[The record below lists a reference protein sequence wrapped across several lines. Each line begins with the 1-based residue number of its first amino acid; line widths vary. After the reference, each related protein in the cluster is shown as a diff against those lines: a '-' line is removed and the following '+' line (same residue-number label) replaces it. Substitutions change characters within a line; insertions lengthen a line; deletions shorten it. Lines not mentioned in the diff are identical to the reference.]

1 MLNQQH
7 GTGIEPDLTREG
19 GSIPVTLTFQEQLK
33 TSVVLIPIGACDDG
47 AHSINE
53 KLDRSNY
60 VNGIQVLGCYLHE
73 LAA

>member
-1 MLNQQH
+1 M
-7 GTGIEPDLTREG
+7 
-19 GSIPVTLTFQEQLK
+19 TLTFQEQLK